1 VFDLDSIA
9 AQRIGFDGGDQTLRL
24 RAGTYSL
31 AAAAAAAAVAVAA
44 VAAVATDGLVESCA
58 FLGDPEITPTKN
70 TTVTYDA
77 RKAAEAKVST
87 ERASVRRGGSST
99 YVRVIDGWVLFS
111 SRSFTNSV
119 KAIYLADTS
128 EAKRRTFEVIDGW
141 QLESPESAPSRY
153 LYSLAFTHD
162 KQIKGGVVHKLRDK
176 QLASIDANYY
186 TPGKNYTN
194 SEYVDVWRP
203 WSLNL
208 SPTGSRGS
216 VAAPTRV
223 EHLVTAEREPRS
235 ARWSGMPMR

>member
-1 VFDLDSIA
+1 
-9 AQRIGFDGGDQTLRL
+9 
-24 RAGTYSL
+24 
-31 AAAAAAAAVAVAA
+31 
-44 VAAVATDGLVESCA
+44 
-58 FLGDPEITPTKN
+58 
-70 TTVTYDA
+70 
-77 RKAAEAKVST
+77 
-87 ERASVRRGGSST
+87 
-99 YVRVIDGWVLFS
+99 LFS

-176 QLASIDANYY
+176 QLASIDANCY
-186 TPGKNYTN
+186 TPGKNNTY
-194 SEYVDVWRP
+194 SEYVDVWQP

-208 SPTGSRGS
+208 SPTGTRGS

-223 EHLVTAEREPRS
+223 EHLVTAEREPGS

>member
-1 VFDLDSIA
+1 L
-9 AQRIGFDGGDQTLRL
+9 
-24 RAGTYSL
+24 
-31 AAAAAAAAVAVAA
+31 AAVAVAA
-44 VAAVATDGLVESCA
+44 DGADGLVESCA

-70 TTVTYDA
+70 TTITYDA

-99 YVRVIDGWVLFS
+99 YRRVIDGWVLFS

-186 TPGKNYTN
+186 TPGKNYTY

-223 EHLVTAEREPRS
+223 KHLVTAERETKVSQMVGHANAMSGRSPPR
-235 ARWSGMPMR
+235 

>member
-31 AAAAAAAAVAVAA
+31 AAVVAV
-44 VAAVATDGLVESCA
+44 VAGADGLVESCA

-70 TTVTYDA
+70 TTITYDA

-99 YVRVIDGWVLFS
+99 YRRVIDGWVLFS

-153 LYSLAFTHD
+153 L
-162 KQIKGGVVHKLRDK
+162 
-176 QLASIDANYY
+176 
-186 TPGKNYTN
+186 
-194 SEYVDVWRP
+194 
-203 WSLNL
+203 
-208 SPTGSRGS
+208 
-216 VAAPTRV
+216 
-223 EHLVTAEREPRS
+223 
-235 ARWSGMPMR
+235 